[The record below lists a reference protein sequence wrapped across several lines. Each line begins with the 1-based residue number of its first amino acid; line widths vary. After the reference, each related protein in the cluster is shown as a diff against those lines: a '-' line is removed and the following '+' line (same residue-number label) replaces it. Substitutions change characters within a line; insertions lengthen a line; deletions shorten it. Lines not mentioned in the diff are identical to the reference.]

1 MKLGAPAVALL
12 AAAVALPSLGNGFVY
27 DDVLVIQ
34 QNPLV
39 HGLAHSADLWHSSY
53 WPAGLLYR
61 PLTSQLFAVEWT
73 LGGGRP
79 LLFHAISLLLFT
91 IITLL
96 VYRLAYQ
103 VIASNLRNL
112 WNLWAAVFAAA
123 LFAVHPVHVEAVAN
137 IVGQAELLATL
148 FAVLAVERYLAW
160 RHAGALSSAQRLAL
174 AGFTLLAILS
184 KETGYVVPL
193 LLLAA
198 RFTVLRSQRG
208 RLGELWLLQG
218 AAIALGLLL
227 RMNVLGSLAGET
239 PTTVFRGMGL
249 GSRALAMLAVVP
261 EWARLLLWPAHL
273 QAEYGPPA
281 LPVTSTFTPAHALGL
296 LLLVLVVVLC
306 VRSWTRRPAVAFGLL
321 WLVLAL
327 APVSNLIAPTGI
339 VLAERVM
346 FLPSVGLVL
355 ALGGAVAALLPRLEP
370 APRWIKTGAALVALA
385 VLALAATRTLRRND
399 AWRSQESF
407 FSKLQADAPRTY
419 RAHFVASRF
428 YYGER
433 RFAEAERAARR
444 ALALYRRDARVHE
457 QLGQVLRVEGRCRE
471 AIPVL
476 EEGVRLAPQGTT
488 VRSRLIECALA
499 VGDTTRARAVAEE
512 ALRLGQTE
520 FAGTL
525 KRLSP

>member
-1 MKLGAPAVALL
+1 VRWGAPAVALL
-12 AAAVALPSLGNGFVY
+12 AAALALPSLGNGFVY

-39 HGLAHSADLWHSSY
+39 HGLAHSAEIWRSSY

-61 PLTSQLFAVEWT
+61 PLTSQLFALEWT

-79 LLFHAISLLLFT
+79 PVFHAVSILLFT
-91 IITLL
+91 GMTLL
-96 VYRLAYQ
+96 VYRLVSQA
-103 VIASNLRNL
+103 IASNRPNQ
-112 WNLWAAVFAAA
+112 WVAVFAAA

-137 IVGQAELLATL
+137 LVGQAELLAAL

-160 RHAGALSSAQRLAL
+160 HAQGELSPARRLGLAAL
-174 AGFTLLAILS
+174 TLLAILS

-193 LLLAA
+193 LLAA
-198 RFTVLRSQRG
+198 AELTVLTG
-208 RLGELWLLQG
+208 RRRRLREVWLLQG
-218 AAIALGLLL
+218 AAIAIGLLL
-227 RMNVLGSLAGET
+227 RVSVLGSMAGET
-239 PTTVFRGMGL
+239 PTTVFRGMGTL
-249 GSRALAMLAVVP
+249 ARAVAMLAVVP

-281 LPVTSTFTPAHALGL
+281 LAVIPSLTAAHLLGL
-296 LLLVLVVVLC
+296 LVLVLVVVLAA
-306 VRSWTRRPAVAFGLL
+306 RTWRRRPVVAFGLL
-321 WLVLAL
+321 WLALAL

-339 VLAERVM
+339 VLAERVL
-346 FLPSVGLVL
+346 FLPSVGLAL
-355 ALGGAVAALLPRLEP
+355 AVAGMLPRALPARSWGRVGAAAVAA
-370 APRWIKTGAALVALA
+370 AALG
-385 VLALAATRTLRRND
+385 LAAARSLRRN
-399 AWRSQESF
+399 AVWRSQESF
-407 FSKLQADAPRTY
+407 FSTLQLDAPRTY
-419 RAHFVASRF
+419 RAHFVASRY

-433 RFAEAERAARR
+433 RFADAERAARR
-444 ALALYRRDARVHE
+444 ALALYQGDAQVHE

-471 AIPVL
+471 ALPVL
-476 EEGVRLAPQGTT
+476 AEGVRLAPQGTT

-499 VGDTTRARAVAEE
+499 VGDTARARAVAEE